1 MHIVTFLGNFA
12 VVKFHKILEEFKR
25 NIGLYENYFKDFYS
39 KQSLIVRKKI
49 DWTLMM
55 LRSTRYVHE
64 KFLKHLTNTD
74 GLLELRISADNGIFR
89 IFCFF
94 DDGNLI
100 ILLGGFQKKTQ
111 KTPKSEIRK
120 AERLKKEYYENR

>member
-1 MHIVTFLGNFA
+1 MH
-12 VVKFHKILEEFKR
+12 H
-25 NIGLYENYFKDFYS
+25 
-39 KQSLIVRKKI
+39 
-49 DWTLMM
+49 
-55 LRSTRYVHE
+55 
-64 KFLKHLTNTD
+64 
-74 GLLELRISADNGIFR
+74 